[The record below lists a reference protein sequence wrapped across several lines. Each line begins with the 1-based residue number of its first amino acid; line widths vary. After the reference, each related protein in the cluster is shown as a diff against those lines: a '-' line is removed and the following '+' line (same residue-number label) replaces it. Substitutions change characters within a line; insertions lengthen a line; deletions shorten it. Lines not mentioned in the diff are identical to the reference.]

1 MRTKQFKRLET
12 LLMNKPMSENLL
24 PETGISLK
32 RGKSQNQRIKPQR
45 IRQKLQRLDPFKS
58 YVNSDE
64 VNYSIDQINLEIK
77 KVQSR
82 TTTGFGYQ
90 LQQRKKFRWF
100 YGGLSTQYVQK
111 LLQSTQS
118 DAEVLQALE
127 RRLDVSLY
135 RSGFFQSV
143 SAARQW
149 ILHERVFVNGK
160 RAMRPSH
167 ELRPGDMITID
178 QKWHVLLKQQIFD
191 RFVKFFKNLNAVRK
205 FTDPYPNV
213 RSVFLPKPL
222 QAYTIDAYKDEFSDV
237 LDRFNTMDHD
247 KTSRNYLKLFAN
259 SSLYYPVSPMKP
271 LHLEVSYDIFSM
283 VYLYIP
289 QKMTFPT
296 LLDIAA
302 IRKSF

>member
-32 RGKSQNQRIKPQR
+32 RRKSQNRRVKPQR
-45 IRQKLQRLDPFKS
+45 IQQKLQRLNPFKS

-64 VNYSIDQINLEIK
+64 VHYSIDQINLEIK

-82 TTTGFGYQ
+82 TTTEFGYQ

-100 YGGLSTQYVQK
+100 YGGLSTRYVQK
-111 LLQSTQS
+111 LSQSAQS
-118 DAEVLQALE
+118 GIEVLQALE

-135 RSGFFQSV
+135 RSGFFQNIYT
-143 SAARQW
+143 ARQW

-167 ELRPGDMITID
+167 ELRPGDMINID
-178 QKWHVLLKQQIFD
+178 QKWHALLKQQIFD

-213 RSVFLPKPL
+213 RSVFLSKPL
-222 QAYTIDAYKDEFSDV
+222 HTYSIELFKDELSDV
-237 LDRFNTMDHD
+237 LERFNVMDHD
-247 KTSRNYLKLFAN
+247 KTSRNYLKLFTN

-283 VYLYIP
+283 VYLYTP

-302 IRKSF
+302 IQKSF